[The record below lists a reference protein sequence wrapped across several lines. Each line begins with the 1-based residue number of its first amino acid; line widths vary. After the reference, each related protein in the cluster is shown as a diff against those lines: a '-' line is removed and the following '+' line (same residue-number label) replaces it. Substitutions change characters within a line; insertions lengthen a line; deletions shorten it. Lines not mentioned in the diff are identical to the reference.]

1 MACIFPPLDLMGSL
15 INKMCKSIHISLLRF
30 LAKLTKKKK
39 DSNFSSLARMF
50 YMHKHRTQYSIL
62 NFLLNLLKKK
72 KKNLSFLLS
81 LLSAYT
87 ATTAPQPTTTST
99 KTQKCHAIDQFQPP
113 KHCCYRLNPQ
123 NSSIIPQN

>member
-1 MACIFPPLDLMGSL
+1 MACIFLPLDLMGSL

-50 YMHKHRTQYSIL
+50 YMHKHHTQYSIL
-62 NFLLNLLKKK
+62 NFLLNLFKKK
-72 KKNLSFLLS
+72 ISPFSS

-87 ATTAPQPTTTST
+87 TTIAPQPTTTST
-99 KTQKCHAIDQFQPP
+99 KTQKRHAINQFQPP
-113 KHCCYRLNPQ
+113 KHCCCRLNPQ